1 MKEEME
7 TGGDVFME
15 MDNRNTFETTVP
27 GPVNS
32 GVPGN
37 SPERGPKWVVARTV
51 LGILSIIL
59 FVMVAFQSCAA
70 GLGNALSDNGE
81 VGGSAG
87 FMCAINLLVAGLIVL
102 VARKT
107 VKKAPMI
114 VAAVLM
120 YLNLLY
126 SQVMAGSY
134 KDLVIWGFL
143 SFAFGVVYL
152 FSVLHTKKQFIIAG
166 VITVVYLFLMIAAG
180 SGSGSSESQSENKGA
195 AAEET
200 AVEESAD
207 AENQDDPAD
216 AEKEDKTEEPDA
228 QEETVEKAAAEE
240 TEAEKTEESD
250 ETGDSDAAAE
260 NNKETTNENSVQGAA
275 WETGEGKV
283 LVSEDSIGSVWAQI
297 AVPVENTGSV
307 NLYLESGT
315 MDLEDA
321 DGHLVESLSMV
332 SVYPQVLK
340 PGETGWYFE
349 ESTLDEKP
357 SSDLKVVPHVD
368 VEEATVDCIRYE
380 TSDVTIS
387 DEEYGG
393 IKVTGRVEN
402 TTDEDGSMV
411 EVVVFLYDEN
421 GDFIGNIYTYL
432 DGDLAAGDKIGFS
445 ASSFADVADLTAAD
459 VADYKVYAYP
469 TQFQF

>member
-1 MKEEME
+1 MEME
-7 TGGDVFME
+7 
-15 MDNRNTFETTVP
+15 NRNVFEAPVP
-27 GPVNS
+27 GPVNN

-81 VGGSAG
+81 VSGSAG
-87 FMCAINLLVAGLIVL
+87 FMCALNLLVAGLIVL

-120 YLNLLY
+120 YLNLFY

-134 KDLVIWGFL
+134 KDLIIWGFL
-143 SFAFGVVYL
+143 SFAFGAVYL
-152 FSVLHTKKQFIIAG
+152 FSALHTKKQFIIAG
-166 VITVVYLFLMIAAG
+166 VITVVYLFMMIAAG
-180 SGSGSSESQSENKGA
+180 SGSSKPQSENKGA

-200 AVEESAD
+200 AVEETAD
-207 AENQDDPAD
+207 TEKQDDPAEAEKKEETEESGEEEA
-216 AEKEDKTEEPDA
+216 AEKEE
-228 QEETVEKAAAEE
+228 AA
-240 TEAEKTEESD
+240 
-250 ETGDSDAAAE
+250 GDSDAAAE
-260 NNKETTNENSVQGAA
+260 NKEETLPENSVQGAS

-307 NLYLESGT
+307 NLYLGSGT

-340 PGETGWYFE
+340 PGETSWYFE

-387 DEEYGG
+387 DEEFGG

-411 EVVVFLYDEN
+411 EVVVFLYNEN

>member
-1 MKEEME
+1 MEME
-7 TGGDVFME
+7 
-15 MDNRNTFETTVP
+15 NRNVFEAPVP
-27 GPVNS
+27 GPVNNE
-32 GVPGN
+32 VPGN
-37 SPERGPKWVVARTV
+37 SPERGPKWVVGRTV

-81 VGGSAG
+81 VGGTAG
-87 FMCAINLLVAGLIVL
+87 FMCALNLLVAGLIVL

-120 YLNLLY
+120 YLNLFY

-134 KDLVIWGFL
+134 KDLIIWGFL
-143 SFAFGVVYL
+143 SFAFGAVYL
-152 FSVLHTKKQFIIAG
+152 FSALHTKKQFIIAG
-166 VITVVYLFLMIAAG
+166 VITVVYLFMMIAAG
-180 SGSGSSESQSENKGA
+180 SGSSKPQSENKGA

-200 AVEESAD
+200 AVEETAD
-207 AENQDDPAD
+207 TEKQDDPAE
-216 AEKEDKTEEPDA
+216 AEKKEETEESG
-228 QEETVEKAAAEE
+228 EEEAVEKAA
-240 TEAEKTEESD
+240 
-250 ETGDSDAAAE
+250 GDSDAAAE
-260 NNKETTNENSVQGAA
+260 NKEETPQENSVQGAS

-307 NLYLESGT
+307 NLYLGSGT

-380 TSDVTIS
+380 TSDITIS

-411 EVVVFLYDEN
+411 EVVVFLYNEN

>member
-1 MKEEME
+1 MEME
-7 TGGDVFME
+7 NG
-15 MDNRNTFETTVP
+15 NAFETNVP
-27 GPVNS
+27 GSVNN
-32 GVPGN
+32 GVSGN
-37 SPERGPKWVVARTV
+37 SPERGPKWVIARTV

-59 FVMVAFQSCAA
+59 FVMVMFQSCAA

-81 VGGSAG
+81 VSGSAG
-87 FMCAINLLVAGLIVL
+87 FMCALNLLVAGLIVL

-114 VAAVLM
+114 IAAVLM
-120 YLNLLY
+120 YLNLFY

-143 SFAFGVVYL
+143 SFAFGVIYL

-166 VITVVYLFLMIAAG
+166 VITMVYMFLMIAAG
-180 SGSGSSESQSENKGA
+180 SGSGSSKPQSENKGA

-200 AVEESAD
+200 AVEQTAD
-207 AENQDDPAD
+207 TENPDDPAE
-216 AEKEDKTEEPDA
+216 AEKE
-228 QEETVEKAAAEE
+228 EE
-240 TEAEKTEESD
+240 TEEAA
-250 ETGDSDAAAE
+250 GDSGAALD
-260 NNKETTNENSVQGAA
+260 NNKETAQENSTEGAS
-275 WETGEGKV
+275 WETGNGTV
-283 LVSEDSIGSVWAQI
+283 LVSEDSIGSVWVQT

-307 NLYLESGT
+307 NLYLGSGT

-321 DGHLVESLSMV
+321 DGHLVESLSLV
-332 SVYPQVLK
+332 SVFPQVLK
-340 PGETGWYFE
+340 PGETAWYFE
-349 ESTLDEKP
+349 ESTLDEMP
-357 SSDLKVVPHVD
+357 SSELNVVPHVD
-368 VEEATVDCIRYE
+368 VKEATVDCIRYE

-387 DEEYGG
+387 DEDFGG

-411 EVVVFLYDEN
+411 EVVAFLYDEN

-459 VADYKVYAYP
+459 VADYKIYAYP